1 METAYALKAFE
12 DGHLRLDKSGKA
24 ERIIYVSAN
33 RSERWPTL
41 KRKCG
46 LSFMPSLSI
55 ATATIRDASLWR
67 LGFIIRSAV
76 VACLSDEHEAFAG
89 SARP

>member
-33 RSERWPTL
+33 RCGVLAGLIKSRAGQEDCPT
-41 KRKCG
+41 
-46 LSFMPSLSI
+46 PP
-55 ATATIRDASLWR
+55 TADNAWCIVHWVL
-67 LGFIIRSAV
+67 
-76 VACLSDEHEAFAG
+76 
-89 SARP
+89 